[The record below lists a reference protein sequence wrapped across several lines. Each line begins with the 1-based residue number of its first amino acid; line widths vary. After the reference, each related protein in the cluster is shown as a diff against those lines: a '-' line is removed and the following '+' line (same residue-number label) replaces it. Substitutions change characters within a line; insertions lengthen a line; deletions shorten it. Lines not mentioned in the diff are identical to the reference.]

1 MLVSTKSSFGTAA
14 TTTALL
20 TVLLLGLEVQQGTDA
35 AFFGRRRSIA
45 ATPYGGGGGGYYVG
59 SERTSTRVYSHW
71 LDSRG
76 GGADDAAAAEE
87 SQAQGLTKAEEKDDE
102 EPQVLYLPGLLE
114 VELSHS
120 DHVRNVH
127 HRVRR
132 RWVQTNTSHEFV
144 AVVVAKPS
152 TCVRPGYEP
161 IAHYCHVLCRCL
173 FLFFFSSRQ
182 PTALSDSTVVLSSSK
197 AKELGVRD
205 GDVVAIV
212 GRRRNASYGRV
223 HVATKSTKK
232 KASNAAFCTLSENLA
247 KNLRLRK
254 GDKAKVVPLG
264 GGGKNY
270 DDGSIDNVGTRSGD
284 LVLIEAET
292 VPTVTS
298 VTMSPIE
305 DSLTSLVALE
315 GGDSIPDEEIETR
328 FVLPYL
334 ETEKGGLL
342 KRGQIVRLVDE
353 SGRKLEFLVAHMQL
367 TGAVA
372 EEAAGEVTK
381 IDSDEG
387 DEEEDPAMAGEVNEE
402 TVAIIGST
410 VPRPTV
416 GLGYDSVGGLDK
428 AIQLMRELVELPLR
442 FPELWT
448 TAGVPTPKGVLLHG
462 PPGSGKTL
470 IANALVEETG
480 AHVVIINGPE
490 IMARK
495 GGESEGNLRKAFQE
509 AIEKAPS
516 IIFMDELDSIAPKR
530 DQAQGETEKRVVS
543 QLLML
548 MDSLKPSSNVM
559 VIGATNRPNVIES
572 ALRRPG
578 RFDRELEIVVPDEE
592 GRLEILNIKTKDMQL
607 GPDVDLY
614 QIARDT
620 HGYVGA
626 DLQQLTL
633 EAGLQCIRSNLMNLD
648 VDNEDP
654 IPDETLDVL
663 RVTNDHFNHAL
674 SVCDPSTLRDNKVE
688 VPDVK
693 WEDIGGLE
701 ETKRELQ
708 EMVRYPIEHRH
719 LFERFGMQASRGVLF
734 YGPPGCGKTLMAKA
748 IANECGANF
757 ISVKGPELL
766 NMWFGGSEANVRNLF
781 DKARSASPCI
791 LFFDEMDSIARARG
805 SGGSGSS
812 DTSDRVIN
820 QILSE
825 IDGMGSGKTLFIIGA
840 TNRPDILDP
849 GIMRPGR
856 LDQLI
861 YIPLP
866 DMESRVSIFKANLRK
881 SPVADDVSIQTLADA
896 TDGFSGAD
904 ITEICQRAAKNAIR
918 DSITAGIERQ
928 KRVEAGELT
937 QEEADALP
945 DPVPFITRAHFEAS
959 MGKARRSVG
968 PEIIKQYDDFS
979 AKIKSEWG
987 KSGSGDD
994 ENSYDIDEAAAAQ
1007 AIEDVAVEA

>member
-1 MLVSTKSSFGTAA
+1 MMV
-14 TTTALL
+14 AL
-20 TVLLLGLEVQQGTDA
+20 
-35 AFFGRRRSIA
+35 
-45 ATPYGGGGGGYYVG
+45 
-59 SERTSTRVYSHW
+59 
-71 LDSRG
+71 
-76 GGADDAAAAEE
+76 
-87 SQAQGLTKAEEKDDE
+87 
-102 EPQVLYLPGLLE
+102 
-114 VELSHS
+114 
-120 DHVRNVH
+120 
-127 HRVRR
+127 
-132 RWVQTNTSHEFV
+132 
-144 AVVVAKPS
+144 
-152 TCVRPGYEP
+152 
-161 IAHYCHVLCRCL
+161 
-173 FLFFFSSRQ
+173 
-182 PTALSDSTVVLSSSK
+182 
-197 AKELGVRD
+197 
-205 GDVVAIV
+205 V
-212 GRRRNASYGRV
+212 GRRRRACYVRVSVASGKQKKTKCGISAN
-223 HVATKSTKK
+223 VA
-232 KASNAAFCTLSENLA
+232 A
-247 KNLRLRK
+247 NLRLRN
-254 GDKAKVVPLG
+254 GDKVKVERLMGETPEDT
-264 GGGKNY
+264 K
-270 DDGSIDNVGTRSGD
+270 RSGD
-284 LVLIEAET
+284 MVLVQVT
-292 VPTVTS
+292 VPPKVMS
-298 VTMSPIE
+298 VTLSPLE
-305 DSLTSLVALE
+305 DSLNALEAGEGGDEIPDEELNQRFVAPYLEEKGALVKRDHVLTLRDDNGKKLDFIVTDVALE
-315 GGDSIPDEEIETR
+315 GDAEKEEGEEDAEGMCCVLFLYVTLVMEWELTFSFSMHTLYLNHYQTVADE
-328 FVLPYL
+328 
-334 ETEKGGLL
+334 
-342 KRGQIVRLVDE
+342 
-353 SGRKLEFLVAHMQL
+353 
-367 TGAVA
+367 GAVA
-372 EEAAGEVTK
+372 GLTHDGTEVILGGAT
-381 IDSDEG
+381 DRV
-387 DEEEDPAMAGEVNEE
+387 EV
-402 TVAIIGST
+402 GM
-410 VPRPTV
+410 
-416 GLGYDSVGGLDK
+416 GYDSVGGMESTV
-428 AIQLMRELVELPLR
+428 QLMRELIELPLR

-462 PPGSGKTL
+462 PPGCGKTL

-480 AHVVIINGPE
+480 AHIVIINGPE

-495 GGESEGNLRKAFQE
+495 GGESEANLRQAFEEAQE
-509 AIEKAPS
+509 NAPA

-543 QLLML
+543 QLLTL

-578 RFDRELEIVVPDEE
+578 RFDRELEIVIPDED
-592 GRLEILNIKTKDMQL
+592 GRHEILKIKTKDMAL
-607 GPDVDLY
+607 GKDVNLF

-633 EAGLQCIRSNLMNLD
+633 EAGIQCIRSNIASMD
-648 VDNEDP
+648 VDSEDP
-654 IPDETLDVL
+654 IPDDILEQLV
-663 RVTNDHFNHAL
+663 VNNEHMVHAL

-688 VPDVK
+688 IPDIK

-766 NMWFGGSEANVRNLF
+766 NAWFGGSEANVRNLF
-781 DKARSASPCI
+781 DKARAASTCI

-805 SGGSGSS
+805 SSGGGGSSE
-812 DTSDRVIN
+812 TSDRVIN

-866 DMESRVSIFKANLRK
+866 DYDSRVSIFKANLRK
-881 SPVADDVSIQTLADA
+881 SPIADDINLDMLAGV

-945 DPVPFITRAHFEAS
+945 DPVPFITRSHFEAS
-959 MGKARRSVG
+959 MSKARRSVG
-968 PEIIKQYDDFS
+968 PEIVKQYDDFQNS
-979 AKIKSEWG
+979 SKQQWSVDA
-987 KSGSGDD
+987 D
-994 ENSYDIDEAAAAQ
+994 EGAENKYDIDEAAAEQKRAD
-1007 AIEDVAVEA
+1007 ALADGAE

>member
-1 MLVSTKSSFGTAA
+1 MDGIVSSSTQVIIG
-14 TTTALL
+14 
-20 TVLLLGLEVQQGTDA
+20 G
-35 AFFGRRRSIA
+35 
-45 ATPYGGGGGGYYVG
+45 ATP
-59 SERTSTRVYSHW
+59 RV
-71 LDSRG
+71 
-76 GGADDAAAAEE
+76 E
-87 SQAQGLTKAEEKDDE
+87 
-102 EPQVLYLPGLLE
+102 
-114 VELSHS
+114 
-120 DHVRNVH
+120 
-127 HRVRR
+127 
-132 RWVQTNTSHEFV
+132 
-144 AVVVAKPS
+144 
-152 TCVRPGYEP
+152 
-161 IAHYCHVLCRCL
+161 
-173 FLFFFSSRQ
+173 
-182 PTALSDSTVVLSSSK
+182 
-197 AKELGVRD
+197 
-205 GDVVAIV
+205 
-212 GRRRNASYGRV
+212 
-223 HVATKSTKK
+223 
-232 KASNAAFCTLSENLA
+232 
-247 KNLRLRK
+247 
-254 GDKAKVVPLG
+254 
-264 GGGKNY
+264 
-270 DDGSIDNVGTRSGD
+270 
-284 LVLIEAET
+284 
-292 VPTVTS
+292 
-298 VTMSPIE
+298 
-305 DSLTSLVALE
+305 
-315 GGDSIPDEEIETR
+315 
-328 FVLPYL
+328 
-334 ETEKGGLL
+334 
-342 KRGQIVRLVDE
+342 
-353 SGRKLEFLVAHMQL
+353 
-367 TGAVA
+367 
-372 EEAAGEVTK
+372 
-381 IDSDEG
+381 
-387 DEEEDPAMAGEVNEE
+387 
-402 TVAIIGST
+402 
-410 VPRPTV
+410 V

-428 AIQLMRELVELPLR
+428 VIQLMRELVELPLR

-462 PPGSGKTL
+462 PPGCGKSL

-495 GGESEGNLRKAFQE
+495 GGESEANLRQAFEE

-543 QLLML
+543 QLLTL

-578 RFDRELEIVVPDEE
+578 RFDRELEIVIPDED
-592 GRLEILNIKTKDMQL
+592 GRHEILKIKTKDMKL
-607 GPDVDLY
+607 APDVDLF

-620 HGYVGA
+620 HGFVGA

-633 EAGLQCIRSNLMNLD
+633 EAALQCIRSHIVNID
-648 VDNEDP
+648 VDSEDP
-654 IPDETLDVL
+654 IPDEVLDML
-663 RVTNDHFNHAL
+663 EVTNDHFNHAL

-688 VPDVK
+688 VPNVS

-781 DKARSASPCI
+781 DKARAASPCI
-791 LFFDEMDSIARARG
+791 LFFDELDSIARSRG
-805 SGGSGSS
+805 GGAGGSS

-825 IDGMGSGKTLFIIGA
+825 IDGMGSGKTLFVIGA

-866 DMESRVSIFKANLRK
+866 DHESRVSIFKANLRK
-881 SPVADDVSIQTLADA
+881 SPIADDVNLQQMADA
-896 TDGFSGAD
+896 TEGFSGAD

-918 DSITAGIERQ
+918 DSITAQIERR

-945 DPVPFITRAHFEAS
+945 DPVPSITAAHFEAS
-959 MGKARRSVG
+959 MSKARRSVS
-968 PEIIKQYDDFS
+968 PEIIAQYDEFTKKQKQQWSTKDQ
-979 AKIKSEWG
+979 
-987 KSGSGDD
+987 GST
-994 ENSYDIDEAAAAQ
+994 YDIDEAAEEQ
-1007 AIEDVAVEA
+1007 KREDNML

>member
-1 MLVSTKSSFGTAA
+1 M
-14 TTTALL
+14 
-20 TVLLLGLEVQQGTDA
+20 
-35 AFFGRRRSIA
+35 I
-45 ATPYGGGGGGYYVG
+45 
-59 SERTSTRVYSHW
+59 
-71 LDSRG
+71 
-76 GGADDAAAAEE
+76 
-87 SQAQGLTKAEEKDDE
+87 
-102 EPQVLYLPGLLE
+102 
-114 VELSHS
+114 
-120 DHVRNVH
+120 
-127 HRVRR
+127 
-132 RWVQTNTSHEFV
+132 
-144 AVVVAKPS
+144 
-152 TCVRPGYEP
+152 
-161 IAHYCHVLCRCL
+161 
-173 FLFFFSSRQ
+173 
-182 PTALSDSTVVLSSSK
+182 
-197 AKELGVRD
+197 
-205 GDVVAIV
+205 
-212 GRRRNASYGRV
+212 
-223 HVATKSTKK
+223 
-232 KASNAAFCTLSENLA
+232 CTISMNLA

-254 GDKAKVVPLG
+254 GDKVKIVPLTG
-264 GGGKNY
+264 HQEK
-270 DDGSIDNVGTRSGD
+270 GTHSGD
-284 LVLIEAET
+284 MLLLET
-292 VPTVTS
+292 TQPPKIASFTLS
-298 VTMSPIE
+298 ALE
-305 DSLTSLVALE
+305 DSLSSLEAIE
-315 GGDSIPDEEIETR
+315 GGDEIPEEDLTSR
-328 FVLPYL
+328 FITPYF
-334 ETEKGGLL
+334 ESGKALL
-342 KRGQIVRLVDE
+342 KRGQILELTDA
-353 SGRKLEFLVAHMQL
+353 SGRRLEVMVSQINIE
-367 TGAVA
+367 GEIKKDGEGEDEDAVV
-372 EEAAGEVTK
+372 AGET
-381 IDSDEG
+381 IEG
-387 DEEEDPAMAGEVNEE
+387 TNIVM
-402 TVAIIGST
+402 GSA
-410 VPRPTV
+410 VPRPAV
-416 GLGYDSVGGLDK
+416 GMGYDSVGGMDK
-428 AIQLMRELVELPLR
+428 TVQLMRELVELPLR

-448 TAGVPTPKGVLLHG
+448 TAGVPTPKGILLHG
-462 PPGSGKTL
+462 PPGCGKTL

-495 GGESEGNLRKAFQE
+495 GGESEANLRQAFEE
-509 AIEKAPS
+509 AQQKAPS

-543 QLLML
+543 QLLTL
-548 MDSLKPSSNVM
+548 MDSLKANSNVM

-578 RFDRELEIVVPDEE
+578 RFDRELEIAIPDED
-592 GRLEILNIKTKDMQL
+592 GRHEILKIKTKDMTL
-607 GPDVDLY
+607 DPDVDLF

-620 HGYVGA
+620 HGFVGA

-633 EAGLQCIRSNLMNLD
+633 EAALQCIRSNIGNMD
-648 VDNEDP
+648 VDSEEP
-654 IPDETLDVL
+654 IPDETLELL
-663 RVTNDHFNHAL
+663 RVDNEHFTHAL

-781 DKARSASPCI
+781 DKARAASPCI

-812 DTSDRVIN
+812 ETSDRVIN

-866 DMESRVSIFKANLRK
+866 DRESRISIFKANLRK
-881 SPVADDVSIQTLADA
+881 SPIGDDVSIEQLADA

-945 DPVPFITRAHFEAS
+945 DPVPSITGAHFEAS
-959 MGKARRSVG
+959 MSKARRSVG
-968 PEIIKQYDDFS
+968 PDIIEQYDQFT
-979 AKIKSEWG
+979 AKIKQQWTT
-987 KSGSGDD
+987 SGTA
-994 ENSYDIDEAAAAQ
+994 EANLYDIDNAAAEQ
-1007 AIEDVAVEA
+1007 AREDSLIEGVDGEEEDSVPATGGDEE

>member
-1 MLVSTKSSFGTAA
+1 MES
-14 TTTALL
+14 L
-20 TVLLLGLEVQQGTDA
+20 TRL
-35 AFFGRRRSIA
+35 
-45 ATPYGGGGGGYYVG
+45 Y
-59 SERTSTRVYSHW
+59 
-71 LDSRG
+71 LDCTIT
-76 GGADDAAAAEE
+76 E
-87 SQAQGLTKAEEKDDE
+87 DDE
-102 EPQVLYLPGLLE
+102 EDSKPVAGQ
-114 VELSHS
+114 LST
-120 DHVRNVH
+120 D
-127 HRVRR
+127 
-132 RWVQTNTSHEFV
+132 TE
-144 AVVVAKPS
+144 
-152 TCVRPGYEP
+152 
-161 IAHYCHVLCRCL
+161 
-173 FLFFFSSRQ
+173 
-182 PTALSDSTVVLSSSK
+182 VVL
-197 AKELGVRD
+197 G
-205 GDVVAIV
+205 G
-212 GRRRNASYGRV
+212 
-223 HVATKSTKK
+223 ATP
-232 KASNAAFCTLSENLA
+232 
-247 KNLRLRK
+247 RL
-254 GDKAKVVPLG
+254 
-264 GGGKNY
+264 
-270 DDGSIDNVGTRSGD
+270 
-284 LVLIEAET
+284 
-292 VPTVTS
+292 
-298 VTMSPIE
+298 
-305 DSLTSLVALE
+305 
-315 GGDSIPDEEIETR
+315 EI
-328 FVLPYL
+328 
-334 ETEKGGLL
+334 
-342 KRGQIVRLVDE
+342 
-353 SGRKLEFLVAHMQL
+353 
-367 TGAVA
+367 
-372 EEAAGEVTK
+372 
-381 IDSDEG
+381 
-387 DEEEDPAMAGEVNEE
+387 
-402 TVAIIGST
+402 
-410 VPRPTV
+410 
-416 GLGYDSVGGLDK
+416 GLGYDSVGGLEK

-462 PPGSGKTL
+462 PPGCGKTL
-470 IANALVEETG
+470 LANALVEETG
-480 AHVVIINGPE
+480 AHIVIINGPE

-495 GGESEGNLRKAFQE
+495 GGESEANLRQAFEE
-509 AIEKAPS
+509 AMEKAPS

-543 QLLML
+543 QLLTL

-578 RFDRELEIVVPDEE
+578 RFDRELEIVIPDED
-592 GRLEILNIKTKDMQL
+592 GRREILNIKTKDMSISN
-607 GPDVDLY
+607 DVDLF

-633 EAGLQCIRSNLMNLD
+633 EAALQCIRSNIVNMD
-648 VDNEDP
+648 VDSEDP
-654 IPDETLDVL
+654 VPEDVL
-663 RVTNDHFNHAL
+663 DILEVNNEHFIHAL

-688 VPDVK
+688 IPNVK
-693 WEDIGGLE
+693 WADIGGLE

-766 NMWFGGSEANVRNLF
+766 NAYFGGSEANVRDLF

-791 LFFDEMDSIARARG
+791 LFFDEIDSIARARG
-805 SGGSGSS
+805 SGGGSS

-866 DMESRVSIFKANLRK
+866 DRESRISIFVANLRK
-881 SPVADDVSIQTLADA
+881 SPIDEGVSMETLADA

-928 KRVEAGELT
+928 KRVEDGELT

-945 DPVPFITRAHFEAS
+945 DPVPFITKAHFEAS

-968 PEIIKQYDDFS
+968 PEIIQQYDEFTAKTKQQWS
-979 AKIKSEWG
+979 ASSEEG
-987 KSGSGDD
+987 AA
-994 ENSYDIDEAAAAQ
+994 YDVDAAAAEQ
-1007 AIEDVAVEA
+1007 AQEDAMIDGSGVEGVAIGGDAEEDDE